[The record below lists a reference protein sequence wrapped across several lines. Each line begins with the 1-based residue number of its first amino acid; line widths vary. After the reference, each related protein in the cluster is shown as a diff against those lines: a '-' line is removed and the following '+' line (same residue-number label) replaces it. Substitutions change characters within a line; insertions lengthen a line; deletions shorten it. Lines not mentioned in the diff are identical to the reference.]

1 MMKAKVIVNTA
12 FQSRI
17 EEENKILKNIN
28 REILKSAK
36 RDEKHYYWYVIG
48 LTDYMVKSIT
58 SRLEEEGK
66 TVTSKGINFKVI
78 HW

>member
-36 RDEKHYYWYVIG
+36 RDEKHYYWDVIG

>member
-1 MMKAKVIVNTA
+1 MKAKVIVNTA

-36 RDEKHYYWYVIG
+36 RDEKHYYWDVIG

>member
-1 MMKAKVIVNTA
+1 MEAKVIVNSA

-17 EEENKILKNIN
+17 EQENKIFKILN

-36 RDEKHYYWYVIG
+36 RGDKHYYWDIIG
-48 LTDYMVKSIT
+48 LSDYMVKSII
-58 SRLEEEGK
+58 SRLEEEGR